1 MAISILTITAII
13 LGLLSFII
21 PDFIIPAIILA
32 GIIIITTNTLTYLL
46 TLLLLALPYLRSYFV
61 KPQKAVAAV
70 SSTSS
75 SSFINKDLFKKT
87 VLKTNNNNSN
97 TTSNTK
103 WSSIWKW
110 SKKANSSTNSS
121 TTKAIINKKSTNNG
135 DNENS
140 WGIPTLRLRDHNGD
154 IIPINSNTAV
164 PIDTK
169 YFKGNSTIVIVVNSH
184 ITITTKHY

>member
-1 MAISILTITAII
+1 LLVSLSLLLIL
-13 LGLLSFII
+13 S
-21 PDFIIPAIILA
+21 
-32 GIIIITTNTLTYLL
+32 NTYLP
-46 TLLLLALPYLRSYFV
+46 LLLLALPYLRSYFV

-70 SSTSS
+70 SSSSTTS

-110 SKKANSSTNSS
+110 SKKASSSTNSS
-121 TTKAIINKKSTNNG
+121 TAKAIINKKSTNNG

-154 IIPINSNTAV
+154 IIPINPNTAV

-169 YFKGNSTIVIVVNSH
+169 YFKGNNTIVIVVNSH